1 MSNLKEELE
10 NFYFENKLTE
20 VVYCQKDE
28 QKEFQKMKKNKVP
41 LPDDVREDDAGCFFR
56 YMDNDLSS
64 EEIKKLLFFRQLS
77 YLKTIRNCLIYFV
90 VLSVLTFIV
99 AFIFTRFTS

>member
-28 QKEFQKMKKNKVP
+28 QK
-41 LPDDVREDDAGCFFR
+41 DDAGCFFR